1 MSDDSKCSIIHKYSE
16 DEARRL
22 LKEGELPEN
31 FKLNLDDFEEVNS
44 DEDDAETITNRQY
57 EERLQDRYRQIRILD
72 AKYLSQFVA
81 EFDRLIRG

>member
-1 MSDDSKCSIIHKYSE
+1 MISLEYSE

-44 DEDDAETITNRQY
+44 DEDYFTGMPSDSSESDEEEDDADEAANGKAVEDHSIK
-57 EERLQDRYRQIRILD
+57 DIDID
-72 AKYLSQFVA
+72 
-81 EFDRLIRG
+81 DI